1 MISSHRSFPL
11 RLAILM
17 AALTAAY
24 LTIEIPFGALL
35 LDTVSSADA
44 DAIARLEKAGRLI
57 VGTAVALAILPFL
70 LRSGR
75 VKAVP
80 AAIISIAIVGI
91 AFVGQRSL
99 VDGIAEGSDG
109 GIRSRAVRALT
120 VREAMQPQSAAD
132 RALVAL
138 SPLAAFVRP
147 EAVREAGGIEDL
159 TFRRARTILGDE
171 ASFRSGAYSEASS
184 AARAMFD
191 AYRASDRALARAAAG
206 ARDNSAAAWRKWYDW
221 LNSHTWGL
229 AARDGIRSPEDVR
242 NYGRMVRQQGVPV
255 PDGWYPLDETTFRAA
270 AERVY
275 MDGVAKQ
282 AKNSPFAGVRPGIGD
297 FATFVREPAIQEKLR
312 AAAGPVAVALTGS
325 DATPA
330 SFRETAW
337 KPAIAAMHTRIM
349 GETVAGPARFA
360 DHGDLAETGRSAV
373 RSIAVP
379 PIALALS
386 IAGLALHLFKF
397 ANYLLLIVARGRG
410 VLAVAPLRLAVVAV
424 ALIAATG
431 LLRDRSLP
439 ITHTASWTASE
450 AAIAASYGKTA
461 ASAATFVIEVQP
473 ATYGFSA
480 RLASLPHFSALASW
494 VHGSSD
500 RPRVK
505 LVVANAD

>member
-1 MISSHRSFPL
+1 MISTSRPL
-11 RLAILM
+11 NLAILM
-17 AALTAAY
+17 AALTAIY

-44 DAIARLEKAGRLI
+44 DAIARLEKFGRLI
-57 VGTAVALAILPFL
+57 AGTAVALAVLPFL

-80 AAIISIAIVGI
+80 AAIISIAIIGI
-91 AFVGQRSL
+91 AFFGQRSL
-99 VDGIAEGSDG
+99 VDGIADNSDG
-109 GIRSRAVRALT
+109 QVRSRAVRALT
-120 VREAMQPQSAAD
+120 VREAAQPQSAAD

-147 EAVREAGGIEDL
+147 EAVREAGGIDDL
-159 TFRRARTILGDE
+159 TFRRARSILGDE
-171 ASFRSGAYSEASS
+171 VSFRSGAYSEAAD
-184 AARAMFD
+184 AAHAMFS

-206 ARDNSAAAWRKWYDW
+206 ARDNSAAAWRKWFDW

-255 PDGWYPLDETTFRAA
+255 PEGWYPLDEATFRAA

-275 MDGVAKQ
+275 LDGVAKQ
-282 AKNSPFAGVRPGIGD
+282 AKNSPFSGVRPGISD
-297 FATFVREPAIQEKLR
+297 FATFVREPAIQKKLR
-312 AAAGPVAVALTGS
+312 ASAGPVAVALTGS

-337 KPAIAAMHTRIM
+337 KPAIAAMHNRIM
-349 GETVAGPARFA
+349 DETVAVPARFA
-360 DHGDLAETGRSAV
+360 DGGDLAETGRTAV

-397 ANYLLLIVARGRG
+397 ANYLLLIAARGRG
-410 VLAVAPLRLAVVAV
+410 LLVFTPIRLTFVAIT
-424 ALIAATG
+424 LITAII
-431 LLRDRSLP
+431 LLRDHSLP
-439 ITHTASWTASE
+439 ITHTTSWTASQT
-450 AAIAASYGKTA
+450 AIAASYGEA
-461 ASAATFVIEVQP
+461 AAAAATFVIEMQP
-473 ATYGFSA
+473 ATYDFSA
-480 RLASLPHFSALASW
+480 RLASMPHFSALASW
-494 VHGSSD
+494 VHGNPRRPGSS
-500 RPRVK
+500 VI
-505 LVVANAD
+505 VANAL